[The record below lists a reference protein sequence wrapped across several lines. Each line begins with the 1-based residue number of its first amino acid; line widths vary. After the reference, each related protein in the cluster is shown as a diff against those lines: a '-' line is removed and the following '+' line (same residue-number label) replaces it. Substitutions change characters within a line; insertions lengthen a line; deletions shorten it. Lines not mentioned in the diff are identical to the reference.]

1 MPKISQTKYWKS
13 DTIPNFKREKVMK
26 VKIELTVDIN
36 AESWIENYGIESSE
50 VRDDVKGYCKNILLS
65 QLEIIDVLESKNGTK
80 SI

>member
-1 MPKISQTKYWKS
+1 MLSSFLYLFNHHI
-13 DTIPNFKREKVMK
+13 RENIMK

-65 QLEIIDVLESKNGTK
+65 QLEIIDVLESPK
-80 SI
+80 